1 MSSYYTILYN
11 LKPMSNDN
19 NNQNAEKKD
28 FDPNFINYSELYKS
42 PNEMRMNSKFL
53 IGDYAEALI
62 KGGDNMVNREPISL
76 PGNRYFI
83 DTKTKCLD
91 KDNKEQTR
99 SILVDNVH
107 SEAMSKTKGD
117 NKGLIYSLLASLNAL
132 DTNHFFAEE
141 PTDYLQNVDVPN
153 YPACEEV
160 TVYANENQDAE
171 IKGYMTENDK
181 NTIDKYAFKEGF
193 VNVSDY
199 MGDKSMGPGKWM
211 EQANKTDAAMSQ
223 QAVKVTE
230 ESNESANK
238 ALAQAN
244 QSIIQGAADSE
255 AQKKKQ
261 MENTNKQISAQTAAS
276 KKTFEKAKRKGDEI
290 QLKQDAKKYLKEHEN
305 KSVFELVDTLINST
319 YVCDGSK
326 TRRIP
331 SKCVQSIYGSKKIKS
346 KDSIDA
352 KRSNLCPTNPTFAPI
367 SAESYF
373 EDVRKVMDKNKN
385 NTKIIQAPRPK
396 STICVKKKTTP
407 SMRFSYYQKQYESED
422 ISSEDAKE
430 LESMLNAYKL
440 ELAAQIV
447 RYKNQDTYGH
457 CAALEEGFS
466 HFESELQFFTL
477 EDWLS
482 LIAYFYMFSLLFIF
496 VYILYRALCR
506 FLRLKC

>member
-1 MSSYYTILYN
+1 
-11 LKPMSNDN
+11 MSNTNDDKDT
-19 NNQNAEKKD
+19 EKKG
-28 FDPNFINYSELYKS
+28 FDPNFINYSQLYKS

-62 KGGDNMVNREPISL
+62 KGGDNIVNREPISL

-107 SEAMSKTKGD
+107 SESMFKTKGD

-132 DTNHFFAEE
+132 NTTKFFTDK
-141 PTDYLQNVDVPN
+141 PSSSTDYLKNVDVPN

-160 TVYANENQDAE
+160 TVYANENQDTE
-171 IKGYMTENDK
+171 IKGWMTESDRES
-181 NTIDKYAFKEGF
+181 IDPGAIKEGF

-199 MGDKSMGPGKWM
+199 MGDKSMGPEKWM

-223 QAVKVTE
+223 QATKVTQE
-230 ESNESANK
+230 ANESANK
-238 ALAQAN
+238 TLAQAN
-244 QSIIQGAADSE
+244 QSVIQGTADSE
-255 AQKKKQ
+255 AEKKKQ
-261 MENTNKQISAQTAAS
+261 MENTSKQITAQTAAS

-305 KSVFELVDTLINST
+305 ESVFELVDTLINST
-319 YVCDGSK
+319 YVCEGSN

-331 SKCVQSIYGSKKIKS
+331 SKCVQSIYKSKKVEN

-352 KRSNLCPTNPTFAPI
+352 KRSNLCPDQSFAPI

-385 NTKIIQAPRPK
+385 NTKMIQAPRPK
-396 STICVKKKTTP
+396 NTICVKKKTTP

-422 ISSEDAKE
+422 IPSEDAKE

-440 ELAAQIV
+440 ELATQIV

-466 HFESELQFFTL
+466 SFESEMQFFTL
-477 EDWLS
+477 EDLMS
-482 LIAYFYMFSLLFIF
+482 LVAHFYMCSILFIF